1 MKRQLKEGDWIAL
14 RLLALLLK
22 TDASNQSIPDVRKT
36 MDYYRHELG
45 IPLYTVIWE
54 LIRETADEVENPESA
69 MLRRFESTLEVTYE
83 KLKRPWVNLTEQEI
97 GELYNAGWANN
108 MDFARAIEA
117 KVKEKNRG

>member
-1 MKRQLKEGDWIAL
+1 MKRQLKDGDWIAL

-22 TDASNQSIPDVRKT
+22 TDASNQTIPDVRKT

-45 IPLYTVIWE
+45 VPLYTVIWE

-69 MLRRFESTLEVTYE
+69 MLSRFEETLTV
-83 KLKRPWVNLTEQEI
+83 KQNWINLTEQEI

-117 KVKEKNRG
+117 KLKEKNR

>member
-22 TDASNQSIPDVRKT
+22 TDASNQTIPEVRKT
-36 MDYYRHELG
+36 MYYYLYRLG
-45 IPLYTVIWE
+45 IPLETVLQE

-69 MLRRFESTLEVTYE
+69 MLSRFRGTLNVTYE
-83 KLKRPWVNLTEQEI
+83 KLKRPWVSLTEQEI
-97 GELYNAGWANN
+97 GELYKAGWANN

-117 KVKEKNRG
+117 KVKEKNR

>member
-22 TDASNQSIPDVRKT
+22 TDVSNQTIPEVRKT
-36 MDYYRHELG
+36 MYYYLYRIG
-45 IPLYTVIWE
+45 IPLETVLRE

-69 MLRRFESTLEVTYE
+69 VLRRFEETLTV
-83 KLKRPWVNLTEQEI
+83 KQNWINLTEQEI
-97 GELYNAGWANN
+97 GELYKAGWANN

-117 KVKEKNRG
+117 KVKEKNR

>member
-22 TDASNQSIPDVRKT
+22 TDASNQTIPEVRKT
-36 MDYYRHELG
+36 MNYYLYRIG
-45 IPLYTVIWE
+45 IPLETVIWA
-54 LIRETADEVENPESA
+54 LIKETADEVENPESA
-69 MLRRFESTLEVTYE
+69 MLSRFESTLEVTYE

-117 KVKEKNRG
+117 KVKEKNR

>member
-22 TDASNQSIPDVRKT
+22 TDVSNQSIPDVRKT

-45 IPLYTVIWE
+45 VPLFSVLWE

-69 MLRRFESTLEVTYE
+69 MLRRFEKTL
-83 KLKRPWVNLTEQEI
+83 
-97 GELYNAGWANN
+97 GEADIW
-108 MDFARAIEA
+108 EA
-117 KVKEKNRG
+117 VSDITLDGRIKENT